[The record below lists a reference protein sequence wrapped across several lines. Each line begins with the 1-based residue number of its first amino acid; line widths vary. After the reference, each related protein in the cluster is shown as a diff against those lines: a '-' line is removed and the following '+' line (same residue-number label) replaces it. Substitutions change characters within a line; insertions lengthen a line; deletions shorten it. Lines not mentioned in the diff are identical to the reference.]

1 MKDGRDT
8 QERLAAA
15 AAACAR
21 DGARLTDI
29 RREVFGLIL
38 AAGGPVG
45 AYKLLDRLKATRR
58 NAAPPTVYRA
68 LDFLLQ
74 HHLIHRVERLNAFV
88 PCDDVDH
95 HDHAVQF
102 LICRTCGGV
111 DEVEDQGVADA
122 LRLAADA
129 QGFVAGHATV
139 EVEGTCAACA
149 GLPA

>member
-1 MKDGRDT
+1 MKDERDIE
-8 QERLAAA
+8 ERLAGAA
-15 AAACAR
+15 DACMR

-29 RREVFGLIL
+29 RREVLGLIL

-45 AYKLLDRLKATRR
+45 AYKLLDRLKGTRR

-74 HHLIHRVERLNAFV
+74 HNLIHRVERLNAFV
-88 PCDDVDH
+88 PCDDAGH

-102 LICRTCGGV
+102 LICRTCGSV
-111 DEVEDQGVADA
+111 DEVEDQGIADA
-122 LRLAADA
+122 LRLATNA

-149 GLPA
+149 GLPG